1 MRYYW
6 LILLALPLACTPPT
20 KPVPHVPAALQEPGM
35 LDELSTEVKS
45 TIPRYGRGG
54 DLVEALFVDVLKQDS
69 ALATLM
75 RDLDDRQAMH
85 RDSMESVHRFEG
97 QNDSYYGAAKQKAE
111 ALSDSTEKAKQLAVL
126 NASRARYDVQ
136 MAAIRGSE
144 SAYEALRT
152 RTDDLVLL
160 IKLQRTLELM
170 ERYQGTDH
178 PREAMMK
185 AEVDRLRALE
195 QRLRAALRP

>member
-1 MRYYW
+1 MRYI
-6 LILLALPLACTPPT
+6 LFILLALPLACTPRA
-20 KPVPHVPAALQEPGM
+20 KPEPHVPAALQEPGM

-75 RDLDDRQAMH
+75 RDLDDRQVVH
-85 RDSMESVHRFEG
+85 GDSMESVQRFEG
-97 QNDSYYGAAKQKAE
+97 QNDSYYGAANQKAE
-111 ALSDSTEKAKQLAVL
+111 ALSDSTEEAKQLAVL

-136 MAAIRGSE
+136 MAGIRGSE

-185 AEVDRLRALE
+185 AEVERIRALE